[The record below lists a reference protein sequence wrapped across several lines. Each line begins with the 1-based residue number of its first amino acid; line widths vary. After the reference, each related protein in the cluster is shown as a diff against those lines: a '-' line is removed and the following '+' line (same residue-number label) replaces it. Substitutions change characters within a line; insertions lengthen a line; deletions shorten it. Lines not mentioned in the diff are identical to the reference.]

1 MSRLPAAVQP
11 PDPGVHL
18 QTAAGV
24 QRLPGA
30 EVPRPAAAAPAQD
43 SAQEAAAP
51 AHLRPGPGE
60 PWLVE
65 AGHVTPCS
73 PLIGPGVEEDRGEA
87 DQVPRPGSANVRAT
101 EEDPREVSSS
111 RMQQSGDPDLSR

>member
-11 PDPGVHL
+11 PDPGHHL

-43 SAQEAAAP
+43 SAQAAAAP

-73 PLIGPGVEEDRGEA
+73 PLIGAGVAEDRRQE
-87 DQVPRPGSANVRAT
+87 DQVPGPRPAQHRGAQ
-101 EEDPREVSSS
+101 EDICETC
-111 RMQQSGDPDLSR
+111 